1 MEGGTVGGWR
11 SFKWGLGREKGSNGG
26 GANPN
31 RGTAS
36 NKEGSFQLEDRLQ
49 VWKGFFSF

>member
-1 MEGGTVGGWR
+1 MEGGTVGEW
-11 SFKWGLGREKGSNGG
+11 SSLKWGLGREKGSNGA

-36 NKEGSFQLEDRLQ
+36 NEEGSFQLEDRLR
-49 VWKGFFSF
+49 VRRGFFSF